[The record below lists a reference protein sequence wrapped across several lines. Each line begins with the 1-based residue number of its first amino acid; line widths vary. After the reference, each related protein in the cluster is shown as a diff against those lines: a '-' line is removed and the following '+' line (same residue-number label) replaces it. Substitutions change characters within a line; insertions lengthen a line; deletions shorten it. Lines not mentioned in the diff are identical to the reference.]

1 MVLPARFSHHPSLFL
16 LRIARDHGD
25 EASPF
30 VAWQELGTSAEI
42 SPGLISCFCWNKE
55 IEMCT
60 CTRVYSRSYSRSLMV
75 STMAIDCRYCTSFRD
90 PGTTPRHNCWSAFSR
105 HQICAGTLF
114 SSPPLHHRFCSAR
127 ALPHPRNFCFAAG
140 GDASEEKTPI
150 GAGFVNEERGAGRAL
165 EKKIQRHLA
174 RPFPFRPAH
183 AAPDAAPATTLA
195 RGRGQVVPV
204 PECHRVC
211 KL

>member
-1 MVLPARFSHHPSLFL
+1 M

-105 HQICAGTLF
+105 RQICAGTLF
-114 SSPPLHHRFCSAR
+114 SSPPPPITGSVLRVFYPTPEIFALRPEATRAAR
-127 ALPHPRNFCFAAG
+127 VREPF
-140 GDASEEKTPI
+140 EEKTPI
-150 GAGFVNEERGAGRAL
+150 RAGFVSEERGARRAL
-165 EKKIQRHLA
+165 EKKSTTTSRPTI
-174 RPFPFRPAH
+174 PFPARTCCSRRCTGHHARTRPR
-183 AAPDAAPATTLA
+183 PSRA
-195 RGRGQVVPV
+195 RARMSP
-204 PECHRVC
+204 RV
-211 KL
+211 